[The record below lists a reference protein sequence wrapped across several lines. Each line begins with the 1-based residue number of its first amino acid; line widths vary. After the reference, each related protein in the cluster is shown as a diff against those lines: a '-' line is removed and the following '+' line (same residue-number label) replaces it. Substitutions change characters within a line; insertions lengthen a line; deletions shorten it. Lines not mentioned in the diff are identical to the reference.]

1 MQQVY
6 IASIARTPMGSF
18 GGSFSGLSATSLGSA
33 AIKAALERAGISPD
47 QVQELLMG
55 NVCSAN
61 LGQAPARQAGLGAG
75 LLPSTVCTTINKV
88 CASGMKAI
96 ALGTQSIQLGHADIV
111 VAGGM
116 ESMSNIPY
124 YLPNARWGLKYG
136 SVDLIDGLQKDGLT
150 DAYRKTAM
158 GISADETAKKYT
170 ITREQQDE
178 FAINSYKRAAETTD
192 NGNFKAEIVPIS
204 IPQKKGDPILI
215 SKDEEYTKVDFAKIP
230 GLKPVFTPDGTV
242 TAANASTMN
251 DGASAVVL
259 VSEQK
264 LKELNLKPIARIVS
278 FADAEQDPFWFTTTP
293 ILATPIAL
301 KRAGLN
307 LNQIDFFEVNE
318 AFAVVPL
325 VYEKELHL
333 DPNKVNIHGGAVS
346 LGHPLG
352 SSGSRIIVTLS
363 QVLQQ
368 NNAKYGLAAICN
380 GGGGA
385 SAMIIERSE

>member
-1 MQQVY
+1 
-6 IASIARTPMGSF
+6 
-18 GGSFSGLSATSLGSA
+18 
-33 AIKAALERAGISPD
+33 
-47 QVQELLMG
+47 
-55 NVCSAN
+55 
-61 LGQAPARQAGLGAG
+61 
-75 LLPSTVCTTINKV
+75 
-88 CASGMKAI
+88 
-96 ALGTQSIQLGHADIV
+96 
-111 VAGGM
+111 
-116 ESMSNIPY
+116 
-124 YLPNARWGLKYG
+124 
-136 SVDLIDGLQKDGLT
+136 
-150 DAYRKTAM
+150 
-158 GISADETAKKYT
+158 
-170 ITREQQDE
+170 
-178 FAINSYKRAAETTD
+178 
-192 NGNFKAEIVPIS
+192 
-204 IPQKKGDPILI
+204 
-215 SKDEEYTKVDFAKIP
+215 
-230 GLKPVFTPDGTV
+230 
-242 TAANASTMN
+242 MN